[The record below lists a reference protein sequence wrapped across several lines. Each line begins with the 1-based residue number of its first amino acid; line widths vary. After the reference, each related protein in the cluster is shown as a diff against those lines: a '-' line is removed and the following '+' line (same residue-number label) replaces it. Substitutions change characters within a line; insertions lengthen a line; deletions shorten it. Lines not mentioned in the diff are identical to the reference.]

1 VGSRAEPLKLK
12 DPIHSA
18 RTFPFYLF
26 ANQKSQN
33 DLLDLLRQEEWRS
46 ANLQCEWSKR
56 LVLLDRDPPIC
67 RLEFRGSERGKTWQ
81 MVSDDVGKRPAI
93 DLDAGIR
100 QEIKEAIEDFERAKR
115 GE

>member
-1 VGSRAEPLKLK
+1 MICWTSSDKKSGVR
-12 DPIHSA
+12 PICNASGRNVA
-18 RTFPFYLF
+18 RV
-26 ANQKSQN
+26 
-33 DLLDLLRQEEWRS
+33 
-46 ANLQCEWSKR
+46 